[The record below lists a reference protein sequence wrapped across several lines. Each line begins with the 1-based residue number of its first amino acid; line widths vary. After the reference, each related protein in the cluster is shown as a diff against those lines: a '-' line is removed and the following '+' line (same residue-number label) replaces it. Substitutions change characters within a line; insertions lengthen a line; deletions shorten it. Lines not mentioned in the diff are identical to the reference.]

1 MGKLATHQNMA
12 THQLANSFVS
22 KNGELTEKSKTLAP
36 IRKECKTLQESIMQ
50 SMQQSGQ
57 NEIVLQGG
65 QKICLQRKES
75 PVPLKQEYLESK
87 LAELMQEPGA
97 DARNAAQWAQRIWD
111 ERPTKPNFKLKLVK
125 DESAPRTTRKRTRDE
140 SSA

>member
-1 MGKLATHQNMA
+1 MA

-22 KNGELTEKSKTLAP
+22 KNGELTEKSKTLTP

-65 QKICLQRKES
+65 HKICLQRKES

-87 LAELMQEPGA
+87 LTELMQEQ
-97 DARNAAQWAQRIWD
+97 AASRGDEGIAKGIAALWAQRIW
-111 ERPTKPNFKLKLVK
+111 EQRPVKPTLKLKLVK
-125 DESAPRTTRKRTRDE
+125 DTSASSTTTRKRTRDLSE
-140 SSA
+140 S

>member
-1 MGKLATHQNMA
+1 MA

-87 LAELMQEPGA
+87 LTELGIAKEI
-97 DARNAAQWAQRIWD
+97 AALWAKRIWE
-111 ERPTKPNFKLKLVK
+111 ERPLKPTLKLKLVK
-125 DESAPRTTRKRTRDE
+125 DTSAPRTPRKRTRELSE
-140 SSA
+140 SQG